1 MRFDQVGLDL
11 RHSLRLLWKAPGFTA
26 VAILSLALGIGANTA
41 IFSIIDAVMLKMLP
55 VGDPAR
61 LVAVVDDTSARGR
74 PLREAT
80 YYTNP
85 TWEQIRDHQ
94 QAMDGVTAFSAE
106 TFDLGV
112 GGEVQRVSGL
122 FVSGRF
128 FDVVGVRPWLGR
140 TFTADD
146 DRRGGGADGPVAV
159 LSYGFWRDH
168 FGGSPA
174 AIGGTV
180 RLGGHPFTAV
190 GVAPPGFFGLEVGK
204 TFDVAVTLGG
214 GEPILRGRE
223 ASRLDERGSYWLRII
238 GRLKPGQTPEQAA
251 AGLRAIQAAVREAT
265 LPPNNTAQELAEYL
279 SDPFSVAPAATGLSS
294 LRTHY
299 RPALTMLMALVAVV
313 LLIACANLANLL
325 LARAT
330 ARQREFAVRLAIG
343 ASRGRLVRQIL
354 TESLLL
360 AVMGAAAGLGIAQV
374 ASRVIVR
381 GLSSTQSAVFV
392 DVSIDWR
399 VLAFTAAMAMATVVL
414 FALVPA
420 FRSTDVSAHDVLKS
434 GGRGIASGWRGFTIE
449 KLLVAAQ
456 IALSLVLVFGA
467 SLFVRSFATLATLD
481 PGFNASHVMQVATD
495 LTRADYPPSQRLIV
509 FDQLERALQA
519 MPGVQSVAIAQIT
532 PVRGDM
538 MATPLQV
545 DGFVPKD
552 RRDRSV
558 MLNRVGPGYFQTL
571 GTPLHAGRD
580 FDEHDTMNA
589 LRVAIV
595 NDAAVR
601 KFFHGENPVGRTIN
615 TLGPADRLEPITIIG
630 VVGDTAY
637 QSLREVPPPMMYLSM
652 AQQPT
657 PRASMTFLL
666 RMQGQGAEGGTT
678 SASLAEAVTRAGAA
692 IHKNITFEFRS
703 LDTQVNE
710 SLIQERLLAMLSGFF
725 GGLALLVAG
734 VGLYGMMSLAVTRRR
749 NELGLRMALGAN
761 PRGIVRLVLRDV
773 ALITIVG
780 LTAGAAIALASGQLV
795 ATLLFGLTPTDPATG
810 GIALTL
816 LAGVALLAGYLPAR
830 RAAGLDPMVALREE

>member
-1 MRFDQVGLDL
+1 
-11 RHSLRLLWKAPGFTA
+11 
-26 VAILSLALGIGANTA
+26 
-41 IFSIIDAVMLKMLP
+41 
-55 VGDPAR
+55 
-61 LVAVVDDTSARGR
+61 
-74 PLREAT
+74 
-80 YYTNP
+80 
-85 TWEQIRDHQ
+85 
-94 QAMDGVTAFSAE
+94 
-106 TFDLGV
+106 
-112 GGEVQRVSGL
+112 
-122 FVSGRF
+122 
-128 FDVVGVRPWLGR
+128 
-140 TFTADD
+140 
-146 DRRGGGADGPVAV
+146 
-159 LSYGFWRDH
+159 
-168 FGGSPA
+168 
-174 AIGGTV
+174 
-180 RLGGHPFTAV
+180 
-190 GVAPPGFFGLEVGK
+190 
-204 TFDVAVTLGG
+204 
-214 GEPILRGRE
+214 
-223 ASRLDERGSYWLRII
+223 
-238 GRLKPGQTPEQAA
+238 
-251 AGLRAIQAAVREAT
+251 
-265 LPPNNTAQELAEYL
+265 
-279 SDPFSVAPAATGLSS
+279 
-294 LRTHY
+294 
-299 RPALTMLMALVAVV
+299 LMALVAVV

-399 VLAFTAAMAMATVVL
+399 VLAFTAAVAMATVVL

-509 FDQLERALQA
+509 FAQLERALQA

-601 KFFHGENPVGRTIN
+601 KFFHGANPVGRTIN
-615 TLGPADRLEPITIIG
+615 TLRPADRLEPITIVG

-657 PRASMTFLL
+657 ARASMTFLL
-666 RMQGQGAEGGTT
+666 RTQGEMT
-678 SASLAEAVTRAGAA
+678 SAALAEHITRAGAA

-725 GGLALLVAG
+725 GALALLVAG